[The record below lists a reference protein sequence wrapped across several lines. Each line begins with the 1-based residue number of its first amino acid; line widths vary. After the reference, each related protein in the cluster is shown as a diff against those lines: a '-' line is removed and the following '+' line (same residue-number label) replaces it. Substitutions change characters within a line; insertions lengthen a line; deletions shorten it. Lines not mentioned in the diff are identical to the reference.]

1 MARRR
6 VAQDKSGRGWRLARG
21 CAGVLLCICSLF
33 HRAHCLAACA
43 RFLFGEGR
51 WPEVLV
57 GGYEGRIWVMVFGE
71 DLGLFDQR
79 IFSPASVGSMAP
91 TSSMARPNPF

>member
-1 MARRR
+1 MGAGGGLRE
-6 VAQDKSGRGWRLARG
+6 GARG
-21 CAGVLLCICSLF
+21 CYFAFAVYFIGRIAGR
-33 HRAHCLAACA
+33 RAPDS
-43 RFLFGEGR
+43 FWEGR

-57 GGYEGRIWVMVFGE
+57 GGYLEGRIWVMVFGE